1 LDRIFYGNPVAPF
14 PANALA
20 VLLALASAVGY
31 GLGLTLTQLGLRHVP
46 PATGAAIS
54 IPASALLFVAAA
66 PIGLAGATPVWSA
79 LPIFAAVGLLFPAA
93 ATLLTFA
100 ANRRLGPVITGSL
113 GNLAPVFA
121 VVLAFVLLGEPL
133 RLGQMLGLAIIL
145 AGVLALTGP
154 PGRAKAGWASWY
166 VALPLVTAALR
177 GCIQPVIKLGL
188 AVWPSPFAAVLT
200 GYLVSAA
207 VVVTALRLRT
217 GRWRPQANARGLAWF
232 AGVGICNGLAV
243 LLMYAA
249 LARGPVTIVSP
260 LVATYPL
267 VTVAASALARHA
279 VDNQLRVTLGAALT
293 VAGVGLLLVS

>member
-1 LDRIFYGNPVAPF
+1 MTD
-14 PANALA
+14 A
-20 VLLALASAVGY
+20 VLLALAAALGY
-31 GLGLTLTQLGLRHVP
+31 GLGLTFTQIGLRDVP
-46 PATGAAIS
+46 PAAGAAIS
-54 IPASALLFVAAA
+54 IPTSALLFVAAA
-66 PIGLAGATPVWSA
+66 PIALAGTTPVWSA
-79 LPIFAAVGLLFPAA
+79 LPVFAAVGLYFPAA
-93 ATLLTFA
+93 ATLITFA
-100 ANRRLGPVITGSL
+100 ANRRLGPVIAGSL

-121 VVLAFVLLGEPL
+121 VLLAFVLLGEPL
-133 RLGQMLGLAIIL
+133 RLGQMLGLGIIL

-154 PGRAKAGWASWY
+154 AGRATAGWASWY
-166 VALPLVTAALR
+166 LALPLVTAALR
-177 GCIQPVIKLGL
+177 GFVQPVIKLGL
-188 AVWPSPFAAVLT
+188 AIWPSPFAAVLV

-232 AGVGICNGLAV
+232 AAVGVSNGLGV

-267 VTVAASALARHA
+267 VTVAASGLARHA
-279 VDNQLRVTLGAALT
+279 VDGQLRVTIGAALT

>member
-1 LDRIFYGNPVAPF
+1 MATFPENAP
-14 PANALA
+14 A
-20 VLLALASAVGY
+20 VLLALASALGY
-31 GLGLTLTQLGLRHVP
+31 GLGLTLTQFGLRDVP

-54 IPASALLFVAAA
+54 IPTSALLFVAAA
-66 PIGLAGATPVWSA
+66 PIGLAGTTPVWSA
-79 LPIFAAVGLLFPAA
+79 LPVFAAVGLLFPAA
-93 ATLLTFA
+93 ATLITFA

-121 VVLAFVLLGEPL
+121 VLLAFVLLGEPV
-133 RLGQMLGLAIIL
+133 RGGQMFGLTIIL
-145 AGVLALTGP
+145 AGVLALTAPRG
-154 PGRAKAGWASWY
+154 GANAGWISWY

-177 GCIQPVIKLGL
+177 GFIQPVIKLGL
-188 AVWPSPFAAVLT
+188 AIWPSPYAAVLV

-207 VVVTALRLRT
+207 VVVMALRLRT
-217 GRWRPQANARGLAWF
+217 GRWRPRANARGLAWF
-232 AGVGICNGLAV
+232 AGVGLCNGLAV

-279 VDNQLRVTLGAALT
+279 VENQLRVTLGTALT
-293 VAGVGLLLVS
+293 VVGVGLLLVS

>member
-1 LDRIFYGNPVAPF
+1 MMQ
-14 PANALA
+14 A
-20 VLLALASAVGY
+20 VLLALASALGY
-31 GLGLTLTQLGLRHVP
+31 GLGLTLTQFGLRDVP

-54 IPASALLFVAAA
+54 IPTSALLFVAAA
-66 PIGLAGATPVWSA
+66 PLGLAGTTPAWSA

-93 ATLLTFA
+93 ATLITFA
-100 ANRRLGPVITGSL
+100 ANQRLGPVIAGSL

-121 VVLAFVLLGEPL
+121 VLLAFVLLGEPI
-133 RLGQMLGLAIIL
+133 RIGQMAGLAIIL
-145 AGVLALTGP
+145 AGVLVLTAPRG
-154 PGRAKAGWASWY
+154 GAKAGWISWY

-177 GCIQPVIKLGL
+177 GFIQPVIKLGL
-188 AVWPSPFAAVLT
+188 AIWPSPYAAVLV

-207 VVVTALRLRT
+207 VVVTALRWRT
-217 GRWRPQANARGLAWF
+217 GRWRPQASARGLAWF
-232 AGVGICNGLAV
+232 AGVGLCNGLAV

-267 VTVAASALARHA
+267 VTVAASALARHT
-279 VDNQLRVTLGAALT
+279 VENQLRVTLGAALT

>member
-1 LDRIFYGNPVAPF
+1 MMD
-14 PANALA
+14 A
-20 VLLALASAVGY
+20 VLLALASALGY
-31 GLGLTLTQLGLRHVP
+31 GLGLTLTQFGLRDVP

-54 IPASALLFVAAA
+54 IPTSALLFLAAA
-66 PIGLAGATPVWSA
+66 PVGLAGTTPAWAA

-93 ATLLTFA
+93 ATLITFA
-100 ANRRLGPVITGSL
+100 ANQRLGPVITGSL

-121 VVLAFVLLGEPL
+121 VLLAFVLLGEPI
-133 RLGQMLGLAIIL
+133 RIGQMVGLAIIL
-145 AGVLALTGP
+145 AGVLALTGWG
-154 PGRAKAGWASWY
+154 GRQQAGWASWY

-177 GCIQPVIKLGL
+177 GFIQPVIKLGL
-188 AVWPSPFAAVLT
+188 AIWPSPYAAVLA

-217 GRWRPQANARGLAWF
+217 GRWRPQASARGLAWF
-232 AGVGICNGLAV
+232 AGVGLCNGLAV

-279 VDNQLRVTLGAALT
+279 VENQLRVSLGTALT
-293 VAGVGLLLVS
+293 VVGVGMLLVS

>member
-1 LDRIFYGNPVAPF
+1 MMQ
-14 PANALA
+14 A
-20 VLLALASAVGY
+20 VLLALASALGY
-31 GLGLTLTQLGLRHVP
+31 GLGLTLTQFGLRDVP

-54 IPASALLFVAAA
+54 IPTSALLFVAAA
-66 PIGLAGATPVWSA
+66 PLGLAGTTPAWSA

-93 ATLLTFA
+93 ATLITFA
-100 ANRRLGPVITGSL
+100 ANQRLGPVITGSL

-121 VVLAFVLLGEPL
+121 VLLAFVLLGEPI
-133 RLGQMLGLAIIL
+133 RIGQMAGLAIIL
-145 AGVLALTGP
+145 AGVLVLTAPRG
-154 PGRAKAGWASWY
+154 GAKAGWISWY

-177 GCIQPVIKLGL
+177 GFIQPVIKLGL
-188 AVWPSPFAAVLT
+188 AIWPSPYAAVLV

-207 VVVTALRLRT
+207 VVVTALRWRT
-217 GRWRPQANARGLAWF
+217 GRWRPQASARGLAWF
-232 AGVGICNGLAV
+232 AGVGLCNGLAV

-279 VDNQLRVTLGAALT
+279 VENQLRVTLGAALT

>member
-1 LDRIFYGNPVAPF
+1 MTQ
-14 PANALA
+14 A

-31 GLGLTLTQLGLRHVP
+31 GLGLTLTQLGLRDVP
-46 PATGAAIS
+46 PAAGAAIS
-54 IPASALLFVAAA
+54 IPTSSLLFVAAA
-66 PIGLAGATPVWSA
+66 PIGLAGTTPVWSA

-93 ATLLTFA
+93 ATLLTFE

-121 VVLAFVLLGEPL
+121 VLLAFVLLGEPL

-145 AGVLALTGP
+145 AGVLAITGP
-154 PGRAKAGWASWY
+154 PGRAKVGWASWS

-177 GCIQPVIKLGL
+177 GFIQPVIKLGL
-188 AVWPSPFAAVLT
+188 AVWPSPFAAVLV

-279 VDNQLRVTLGAALT
+279 VDSQLRVTLGTALT
-293 VAGVGLLLVS
+293 VAGVALLLVS

>member
-1 LDRIFYGNPVAPF
+1 MMQ
-14 PANALA
+14 A
-20 VLLALASAVGY
+20 VLLALASALGY
-31 GLGLTLTQLGLRHVP
+31 GLGLTLTQFGLRDVP

-54 IPASALLFVAAA
+54 TPTSALLFVAAA
-66 PIGLAGATPVWSA
+66 PLGLAGTTPAWSA

-93 ATLLTFA
+93 ATLITFA
-100 ANRRLGPVITGSL
+100 ANQRLGPVITGSL

-121 VVLAFVLLGEPL
+121 VLLAFVLLGEPI
-133 RLGQMLGLAIIL
+133 RIGQMAGLAIIL
-145 AGVLALTGP
+145 AGVLVLTAPRG
-154 PGRAKAGWASWY
+154 GAKAGWISWY

-177 GCIQPVIKLGL
+177 GFIQPVIKLGL
-188 AVWPSPFAAVLT
+188 AIWPSPYAAVLV

-207 VVVTALRLRT
+207 VVVTALRWRT
-217 GRWRPQANARGLAWF
+217 GRWRPQASARGLAWF
-232 AGVGICNGLAV
+232 AGVGLCNGLAV

-279 VDNQLRVTLGAALT
+279 VENQLRVTLGAALT

>member
-1 LDRIFYGNPVAPF
+1 MTQ
-14 PANALA
+14 A

-31 GLGLTLTQLGLRHVP
+31 GLGLTLTQLGLRDVP
-46 PATGAAIS
+46 PAAGAAIS
-54 IPASALLFVAAA
+54 IPTSALLFVAAA
-66 PIGLAGATPVWSA
+66 PIGLAGTTPVWSA

-93 ATLLTFA
+93 ATLLTFE

-121 VVLAFVLLGEPL
+121 VLLAFVLLAEPL
-133 RLGQMLGLAIIL
+133 RLGQMLGLAVIL

-154 PGRAKAGWASWY
+154 PGRAKAGWASWSM
-166 VALPLVTAALR
+166 ALPLITAALR
-177 GCIQPVIKLGL
+177 GFIQPVIKLGL
-188 AVWPSPFAAVLT
+188 AVWPSPFAAVLV
-200 GYLVSAA
+200 GYLVSAT
-207 VVVTALRLRT
+207 VVVIALRLRT
-217 GRWRPQANARGLAWF
+217 GRWRPQPNPRGLAWF
-232 AGVGICNGLAV
+232 AGVGVCNGLAV

-279 VDNQLRVTLGAALT
+279 VDHQVRVTVGAALT
-293 VAGVGLLLVS
+293 VAGVALLLVS

>member
-1 LDRIFYGNPVAPF
+1 MTATAII
-14 PANALA
+14 
-20 VLLALASAVGY
+20 LALASALGY
-31 GLGLTLTQLGLRHVP
+31 GLELTLTQFGLREVP

-54 IPASALLFVAAA
+54 IPTSALLFVATV
-66 PIGLAGATPVWSA
+66 PIGLAGTTPVWSA

-93 ATLLTFA
+93 ATLIAFA

-121 VVLAFVLLGEPL
+121 VLLAFVLLGEAL

-145 AGVLALTGP
+145 AGVLALTA
-154 PGRAKAGWASWY
+154 PGGRPQAGWASWY
-166 VALPLVTAALR
+166 LALPLVTAALR
-177 GCIQPVIKLGL
+177 GFIQPVIKLGL
-188 AVWPSPFAAVLT
+188 ALWPSPFAAVLV
-200 GYLVSAA
+200 GYLVSSA

-217 GRWRPQANARGLAWF
+217 GHWRPQANARGLAWF
-232 AGVGICNGLAV
+232 AGVGVCNGLAV

-249 LARGPVTIVSP
+249 LARGPVTVVSP

>member
-1 LDRIFYGNPVAPF
+1 MTQ
-14 PANALA
+14 A

-31 GLGLTLTQLGLRHVP
+31 GLGLTLTQLGLRDVP
-46 PATGAAIS
+46 PAAGAAIS
-54 IPASALLFVAAA
+54 IPTSALLFVAAA
-66 PIGLAGATPVWSA
+66 PIGLAGTTPVWSA

-93 ATLLTFA
+93 ATLLTFE

-121 VVLAFVLLGEPL
+121 VLLAFVLLGEPL

-145 AGVLALTGP
+145 AGVLAITGS
-154 PGRAKAGWASWY
+154 PGRGKAGWASWS

-177 GCIQPVIKLGL
+177 GFIQPVIKLGL
-188 AVWPSPFAAVLT
+188 AVWPSPFAAVLV

-207 VVVTALRLRT
+207 VVVAALRLRT

-279 VDNQLRVTLGAALT
+279 VDSQLRVTLGTALT
-293 VAGVGLLLVS
+293 VAGVALLLVS

>member
-1 LDRIFYGNPVAPF
+1 MAATAII
-14 PANALA
+14 
-20 VLLALASAVGY
+20 LALASALCY
-31 GLGLTLTQLGLRHVP
+31 GLGLTLTQSGLRYVE
-46 PATGAAIS
+46 PAPGAAIS
-54 IPASALLFVAAA
+54 IPTSALLFVAAA
-66 PIGLAGATPVWSA
+66 PIALAGATPVWTA
-79 LPIFAAVGLLFPAA
+79 LPVFAAVGLLFPAA
-93 ATLLTFA
+93 ATLITFE

-121 VVLAFVLLGEPL
+121 VLLAFVLLGEPL

-154 PGRAKAGWASWY
+154 RGRPGAGWASWS
-166 VALPLVTAALR
+166 VPLPLVTAALR
-177 GCIQPVIKLGL
+177 GFIQPVIKLGL
-188 AVWPSPFAAVLT
+188 AVWPSPFAAVLV

-207 VVVTALRLRT
+207 VVITALRLRT
-217 GRWRPQANARGLAWF
+217 GRWRPAADARGFAWF
-232 AGVGICNGLAV
+232 AGVGACNGLAV

-279 VDNQLRVTLGAALT
+279 VGDQMRAAVGAALT
-293 VAGVGLLLVS
+293 VVGVALLLVS

>member
-1 LDRIFYGNPVAPF
+1 VATF
-14 PANALA
+14 PENALA

-31 GLGLTLTQLGLRHVP
+31 GLGLTLTQFGLRDVP

-54 IPASALLFVAAA
+54 IPTSALLFVAAA
-66 PIGLAGATPVWSA
+66 PVGLAGAIPAWSA
-79 LPIFAAVGLLFPAA
+79 VPIFAAVGLLFPAA

-121 VVLAFVLLGEPL
+121 VLLAFVLLGEPL

-145 AGVLALTGP
+145 AGVLAITGS
-154 PGRAKAGWASWY
+154 PGRGKAAWASWS

-177 GCIQPVIKLGL
+177 GFIQPVIKLGL
-188 AVWPSPFAAVLT
+188 AVWPSPFAAVLV

-207 VVVTALRLRT
+207 VVVAALRLRT

-279 VDNQLRVTLGAALT
+279 VDSQLRVTLGTALT
-293 VAGVGLLLVS
+293 VAGVALLLVS

>member
-1 LDRIFYGNPVAPF
+1 MTQVII
-14 PANALA
+14 
-20 VLLALASAVGY
+20 LALASAVGY
-31 GLGLTLTQLGLRHVP
+31 GLGLTLTQFGLRDVP

-54 IPASALLFVAAA
+54 IPTSALLFVAAA
-66 PIGLAGATPVWSA
+66 PVGLAGTVPAWTA
-79 LPIFAAVGLLFPAA
+79 LPIFAAAGLLFPAA
-93 ATLLTFA
+93 ATLITFE

-121 VVLAFVLLGEPL
+121 VLMAVVLLGEPL
-133 RLGQMLGLAIIL
+133 HPGQMLGLGVIL

-154 PGRAKAGWASWY
+154 GKRATAGWASWS

-177 GCIQPVIKLGL
+177 GFIQPVIKLGL
-188 AVWPSPFAAVLT
+188 AVWPSPYAAALV

-207 VVVTALRLRT
+207 VVVAALRLRT
-217 GRWRPQANARGLAWF
+217 GRWRPATNARGLAWF
-232 AGVGICNGLAV
+232 AGVGLCNGLAV

-249 LARGPVTIVSP
+249 LARGPVAIVSP

-293 VAGVGLLLVS
+293 VVGVGLLLIS

>member
-1 LDRIFYGNPVAPF
+1 MTGVAII
-14 PANALA
+14 
-20 VLLALASAVGY
+20 LALASAVGY
-31 GLGLTLTQLGLRHVP
+31 GLGLTLTQLGLRDVS

-54 IPASALLFVAAA
+54 IPTSALLFVAAA
-66 PIGLAGATPVWSA
+66 PVGLAGTTPVWSA
-79 LPIFAAVGLLFPAA
+79 LPIFVAVGLVFPAA
-93 ATLLTFA
+93 ATLITFA

-121 VVLAFVLLGEPL
+121 VLLAFVLLGEPL

-154 PGRAKAGWASWY
+154 VGRAQAGWASWY
-166 VALPLVTAALR
+166 LALPLVTAALR
-177 GCIQPVIKLGL
+177 GFIQPVIKLGL
-188 AVWPSPFAAVLT
+188 AVWPSPFAAVLV

-207 VVVTALRLRT
+207 VVLTALRLRT

-232 AGVGICNGLAV
+232 AGVGVCNGLAV

-249 LARGPVTIVSP
+249 LARGPVAVVSP

-279 VDNQLRVTLGAALT
+279 VDNQLRATLGAALT
-293 VAGVGLLLVS
+293 VVGVALLLIS

>member
-1 LDRIFYGNPVAPF
+1 MAATAIV
-14 PANALA
+14 
-20 VLLALASAVGY
+20 LALVSALCY
-31 GLGLTLTQLGLRHVP
+31 GLGLTLTQFGLRDAP
-46 PATGAAIS
+46 PAAGAAIS
-54 IPASALLFVAAA
+54 IPTSALLFVAAA
-66 PIGLAGATPVWSA
+66 PIGLAGTTPTWTA
-79 LPIFAAVGLLFPAA
+79 LPIFAAVGLVFPAA
-93 ATLLTFA
+93 ATLITFE

-121 VVLAFVLLGEPL
+121 VLLAFVLLGEPL

-145 AGVLALTGP
+145 AGVLVLTGL
-154 PGRAKAGWASWY
+154 RAGPSAGWASWY
-166 VALPLVTAALR
+166 LVLPLVTAALR
-177 GCIQPVIKLGL
+177 GFIQPVIKLGL
-188 AVWPSPFAAVLT
+188 AMWPSPFAAVLV
-200 GYLVSAA
+200 GYLVSSA

-217 GRWRPQANARGLAWF
+217 GRWRPAASARGLRWF
-232 AGVGICNGLAV
+232 AGVGACNGLAV

-293 VAGVGLLLVS
+293 VAGVGLLLIS